1 MKIKKLQKIVNIVLF
16 IIFTLSLVLL
26 IRWSTVRIFDIFS
39 GNKFINDFFVP
50 NNEADS
56 VLLSLVSGYVIGY
69 ITYALTVLL
78 PTFFRNKP
86 MQIQFAKELQE
97 LYSCSLGTLL
107 VIYKSV
113 LTQQEWQNIDIS
125 DDLCA
130 LNDEFYAKVKYFDL
144 CSEAYTIFGSA
155 DG

>member
-56 VLLSLVSGYVIGY
+56 VLLSLV
-69 ITYALTVLL
+69 
-78 PTFFRNKP
+78 
-86 MQIQFAKELQE
+86 
-97 LYSCSLGTLL
+97 
-107 VIYKSV
+107 
-113 LTQQEWQNIDIS
+113 
-125 DDLCA
+125 
-130 LNDEFYAKVKYFDL
+130 
-144 CSEAYTIFGSA
+144 
-155 DG
+155 